1 MTESCSGHLDAART
15 ARDAGVKPLVL
26 VHITESVERPG
37 IKENAVRE
45 AGEIF
50 KGSIVFAED
59 LLQVP
64 LEDIAVEDIR

>member
-1 MTESCSGHLDAART
+1 M
-15 ARDAGVKPLVL
+15 L
-26 VHITESVERPG
+26 VHITESVEQPG
-37 IKENAVRE
+37 IKEKFIHE

-64 LEDIAVEDIR
+64 LEDIVVEDIR